1 MTYPRLLPILL
12 TTLLTLTACGGGS
25 GGGGGAVPDGGTC
38 SVQRQKEF
46 VLDVARDWYLFPALL
61 PAQVNLDDYDTA
73 QELLD
78 ALTAEARA
86 QGIDRFF
93 SYVTTRQQDEAFFQE
108 GEYGGF
114 GFRSRIDDAA
124 ARVFFLEVFEGS
136 PADAAGLVRGAEL
149 LAVDSGTGF
158 VDVAEILAD
167 DPNLTDAFGPSDV
180 GVERRFRFLKN
191 GQTVEATLVKRVV
204 TIPPIPG
211 DGIPGE
217 GVRILA
223 LPANPSV
230 EVGYVNLRSF
240 ITTANTPLRE
250 AFSYLRGRGIDYFIF
265 DLRYNGG
272 GLLSVAGLVGDLF
285 GANRSTSDVFYRLLF
300 NPARSSNDETRLF
313 RPQPESVSPVR
324 IAFITTGGTASASEM
339 TLNSLK
345 PWLDPANVALI
356 GENTYGKPVGQ
367 SAFDLAGC
375 DTRLRLVT
383 FRAANRDDE
392 SDYYN
397 GLAES
402 LLHACAADDDPGFAM
417 GDPGEAS
424 TATALGWLGSATGAC
439 PAGSLAGPAGLQKT
453 GRESSLRYPVPAR
466 PSAAQAWLPGVF

>member
-1 MTYPRLLPILL
+1 MTYTRSLLILVAA
-12 TTLLTLTACGGGS
+12 LLTLTACGGGS
-25 GGGGGAVPDGGTC
+25 GGGGGVVPGGGTC
-38 SVQRQKEF
+38 SVQREKEF
-46 VLDVARDWYLFPALL
+46 VLNVARDWYLFPALL
-61 PAQVNLDDYDTA
+61 PAQVNLEDYDTA

-78 ALTAEARA
+78 ALTAQARA

-93 SYVTTRQQDEAFFQE
+93 SYVTTRQEDDAFFQG

-124 ARVFFLEVFEGS
+124 SRVFFLEVFEDS
-136 PADAAGLVRGAEL
+136 PAAEAGLVRGAEL
-149 LAVDSGTGF
+149 LAVDSGAGY
-158 VDVAEILAD
+158 VDIAQILAQ
-167 DPNLTDAFGPSDV
+167 DPDLEEAFGPPEV
-180 GVERRFRFLKN
+180 GVERRFRFLKD
-191 GQTVEATLVKRVV
+191 GQTFEATLVKRTVA
-204 TIPPIPG
+204 IQPIPD
-211 DGIPGE
+211 DGVQVLSLPG
-217 GVRILA
+217 
-223 LPANPSV
+223 NPSV
-230 EVGYVNLRSF
+230 PVGYLNLRSF
-240 ITTANTPLRE
+240 ITTANTPLRS
-250 AFSYLRGRGIDYFIF
+250 AFDSLRRQGIDYFIF

-300 NPARSSNDETRLF
+300 NAARSSNNETRAF

-339 TLNSLK
+339 TINSLK

-356 GENTYGKPVGQ
+356 GQDTFGKPVGQ

-383 FRAANRDDE
+383 FRTANRDDE

-417 GDPGEAS
+417 GDPDEAS
-424 TATALGWLGSATGAC
+424 TATALAWLGSATGAC
-439 PAGSLAGPAGLQKT
+439 PAGSLGGPVGLQKP
-453 GRESSLRYPVPAR
+453 GVEVSLRYPTPAR
-466 PSAAQAWLPGVF
+466 PSAAQSWLPGVF